1 VPSFSFFPK
10 VIVFDLNGVL
20 VDWDGISPLISLAK
34 GNLSEEQAR
43 CFYLESPWVKKF
55 DMGLCS
61 KNDFAAGVVDE
72 LKLETSPE
80 EFLEQFITWHGIIFP
95 GLSKLL
101 DRLRNRFILACLS
114 NNNELHW
121 KSLTEKTDLAEKFDH
136 IFLSFEMGLMKPA
149 KEAFEHVI
157 HISGYFAEDI
167 LFLDDNQEHVA
178 TARGL
183 GFQAYQV
190 SGEDGIVS
198 ILHSLKIEV

>member
-1 VPSFSFFPK
+1 MSDTCFPK

-20 VDWDGISPLISLAK
+20 VDWDGISPLISLAE
-34 GNLSEEQAR
+34 GTLSEEQAR
-43 CFYLESPWVKKF
+43 RFYLESPWVKKF

-80 EFLEQFITWHGIIFP
+80 EFLEQFITWHGSIFP

-121 KSLTEKTDLAEKFDH
+121 KYLTEKTDLAEKFDH
-136 IFLSFEMGLMKPA
+136 IFLSFEMGLIKPA

-157 HISGYFAEDI
+157 HITGYFAEDI

-183 GFQAYQV
+183 GFQACRISGVDGVV
-190 SGEDGIVS
+190 SV
-198 ILHSLKIEV
+198 LRSLKIKV